1 MFRHENG
8 SSGGFATCAQ
18 IMQTLDSGGWPSGV
32 ASWRAWSTLFR
43 LPRIVVTV
51 EWRAPRVA
59 SPISSAPLILDSN
72 TFQVPKGPAIRSR
85 LLRRMATWGG
95 QTQGSYR

>member
-32 ASWRAWSTLFR
+32 ASWKA
-43 LPRIVVTV
+43 
-51 EWRAPRVA
+51 
-59 SPISSAPLILDSN
+59 
-72 TFQVPKGPAIRSR
+72 
-85 LLRRMATWGG
+85 
-95 QTQGSYR
+95 